1 MLVSQ
6 PTFTTMYLHLL
17 PSRSDSSVMT
27 GMLAIEL
34 AKATRA
40 EATIASSEAEGIEGL
55 IPVEE
60 VEAPIETLRGKIIL
74 CGPTAVIS
82 IPKADAQLRIV
93 LKNIAVARG

>member
-27 GMLAIEL
+27 GMLAIEV

-40 EATIASSEAEGIEGL
+40 EATIASSEVEEIEGV

-60 VEAPIETLRGKIIL
+60 AEAPIETLKGRIIP
-74 CGPTAVIS
+74 CGPTAEIS
-82 IPKADAQLRIV
+82 ILKADAQLRTV
-93 LKNIAVARG
+93 RKSTAVARG

>member
-1 MLVSQ
+1 M
-6 PTFTTMYLHLL
+6 MI
-17 PSRSDSSVMT
+17 
-27 GMLAIEL
+27 GMLAIEV
-34 AKATRA
+34 AEVTRA
-40 EATIASSEAEGIEGL
+40 EATIASSEVEGIEGV

-93 LKNIAVARG
+93 LRNIAVARG